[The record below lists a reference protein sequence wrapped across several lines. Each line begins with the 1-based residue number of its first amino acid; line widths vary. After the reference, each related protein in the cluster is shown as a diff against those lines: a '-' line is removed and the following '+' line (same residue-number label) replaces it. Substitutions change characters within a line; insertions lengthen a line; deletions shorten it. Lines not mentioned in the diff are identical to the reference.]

1 MVSDIDPLL
10 CQGRDPES
18 DGTVYMS
25 AEPARPTVAVIGSG
39 VSGLTAAYRLSEGA
53 QVTLF
58 EAEDRIG
65 GHADTSTVLAGG
77 GEVNVDT
84 GFIVHNDRTYPV
96 LLQMFD
102 ELGVRTRPTGM
113 SMSVRADSAHG
124 GQGLEYAGARGP
136 AGLFGDRRNL
146 LRPAYLRM
154 LWEIPR
160 FHRTARQLL
169 ASSPQDADYDET
181 LGEFLR
187 RGGFSDYFIRHFAAP
202 LIATV
207 WSCDPAK
214 ADEYPLRYLL
224 TFLHHHGMLRISGSP
239 HWRTVVGG
247 SREYVRRIVDTVTAR
262 GGHILTGTAVSS
274 IRDTTDGV
282 LIGDG
287 AGGERIFDAV
297 IIAAHPD
304 QALRMLAAP
313 TGAQQEIL
321 SAIPYSHNVMQL
333 HTDTTVL
340 PRNPA
345 ARAAWNHLERGD
357 GPVVVT
363 YDMTRLMDLP
373 TPGGARYLVTLN
385 APELVDP
392 ETVVTSRHYSHPIYT
407 PTSVAASSR
416 ASELDTDRVF
426 FAGAWQGWGFHE
438 DGARSGAAAARRALS
453 AQRAGTMPDTVAT
466 GTPVAV
472 PTAEPRA
479 QVLRTT
485 VTHTRSTPVAHRFRH
500 RSWMWLVD
508 LDHLPERGLSSWW
521 LGSFLPRD
529 HFPDGGGRRSIRDSV
544 LAALAVNGVTGPVG
558 RIRMAAMPRA
568 WGNGFNPLSVFWCDT
583 PDGQPLA
590 TVMEVQNTY
599 GDRHAYVVHPDE
611 TGRTTTDKEFYVSPF
626 HGTDGEYGISV
637 PQPVQGRVSVA
648 ITLRG
653 DRGDDSYRFT
663 AAVRGQRVHDGEPG
677 WLDMARAAPAA
688 LRTATLIRVHGIW
701 LWLRRLP
708 LQPRPTGGRR
718 HRQHERQGE

>member
-1 MVSDIDPLL
+1 
-10 CQGRDPES
+10 
-18 DGTVYMS
+18 MS

-53 QVTLF
+53 EVTLF

-65 GHADTSTVLAGG
+65 GHADTSTVLTGG

-169 ASSPQDADYDET
+169 ASSPQDEDYDET

-187 RGGFSDYFIRHFAAP
+187 RGRFSDYFIRHFATP

-287 AGGERIFDAV
+287 DKMSDDNVQGLPEYDTASSEGITQVAKDAGIDSGATDVLLPEEWSAV
-297 IIAAHPD
+297 IIDACADGDVVCAPD
-304 QALRMLAAP
+304 SLSLRML
-313 TGAQQEIL
+313 
-321 SAIPYSHNVMQL
+321 
-333 HTDTTVL
+333 D
-340 PRNPA
+340 
-345 ARAAWNHLERGD
+345 
-357 GPVVVT
+357 
-363 YDMTRLMDLP
+363 
-373 TPGGARYLVTLN
+373 
-385 APELVDP
+385 
-392 ETVVTSRHYSHPIYT
+392 
-407 PTSVAASSR
+407 
-416 ASELDTDRVF
+416 
-426 FAGAWQGWGFHE
+426 
-438 DGARSGAAAARRALS
+438 
-453 AQRAGTMPDTVAT
+453 
-466 GTPVAV
+466 
-472 PTAEPRA
+472 
-479 QVLRTT
+479 
-485 VTHTRSTPVAHRFRH
+485 
-500 RSWMWLVD
+500 
-508 LDHLPERGLSSWW
+508 
-521 LGSFLPRD
+521 
-529 HFPDGGGRRSIRDSV
+529 
-544 LAALAVNGVTGPVG
+544 
-558 RIRMAAMPRA
+558 
-568 WGNGFNPLSVFWCDT
+568 
-583 PDGQPLA
+583 
-590 TVMEVQNTY
+590 
-599 GDRHAYVVHPDE
+599 
-611 TGRTTTDKEFYVSPF
+611 
-626 HGTDGEYGISV
+626 
-637 PQPVQGRVSVA
+637 
-648 ITLRG
+648 
-653 DRGDDSYRFT
+653 
-663 AAVRGQRVHDGEPG
+663 
-677 WLDMARAAPAA
+677 
-688 LRTATLIRVHGIW
+688 
-701 LWLRRLP
+701 
-708 LQPRPTGGRR
+708 
-718 HRQHERQGE
+718 